1 MDKAALRD
9 ELRARRR
16 GLGPAELGR
25 AEAGA
30 AAHLLAWDGWRS
42 ARAVAL
48 HAAVR
53 GELPT
58 GAVIAAALAAGKRV
72 ALPLSEAS
80 RMSLR
85 WVGSPGELVPDARGI
100 PSPPP
105 DAPRADP
112 AGLDLVLAPGVAF
125 DAAGGRLGQGGGD
138 YDRLL
143 ASLPART
150 AAVGWCHDFQVVG
163 EVPMEPHD
171 RRVGWLATPSG
182 IRRAT
187 G

>member
-1 MDKAALRD
+1 MGKAALRS

-16 GLGPAELGR
+16 ALGAEALDR
-25 AEAGA
+25 AEAAA
-30 AAHLLAWDGWRS
+30 AAHLLAWDGWRA

-58 GAVIAAALAAGKRV
+58 GAVLAAALAAGKRV
-72 ALPLSEAS
+72 AMPAEGPGG
-80 RMSLR
+80 MELR
-85 WVGSPGELVPDARGI
+85 WVTAAGELLPDARGI
-100 PSPPP
+100 PSPGPA
-105 DAPRADP
+105 APTADP

-125 DAAGGRLGQGGGD
+125 DATGARLGQGGGD

-143 ASLPART
+143 AALPART
-150 AAVGWCHDFQVVG
+150 ATVGWCHDFQVIAA
-163 EVPMEPHD
+163 VPTEAHD

-182 IRRAT
+182 LRRAA